1 MHIKIEKEYKI
12 LNAFTITEVLVTMF
26 IFAMIIIVSA
36 PVITKK
42 RINNARSQGVWECKL
57 DENQKYYSEESVD
70 GGAETRTNYQLDSFC
85 TFEPKPNVSSYSVTV
100 VGGGGGG
107 ASATIAV
114 PDAVSYGSAV
124 AYTIPENGYYDVLI
138 IGGGGGG
145 GAKLMYSATKGGS
158 GGAGGVRVLKNQN
171 FKRGDR
177 YVLEAGLGGAEGGAE
192 RPCYTSSWQD
202 YCYGK
207 DGNESKFYKFAT
219 TSYTTASG
227 GKGGVKNSNG
237 SGGSPS
243 CGSNQAGNAVGGGA
257 IFTDRL
263 GTGTYG
269 ACSDARTYLGEARA
283 QYAAFGHGG
292 AGTLTSTGRPGHNGI
307 VFLMSRTFYSGGG
320 GQQGSAVYRTI
331 KEIKNPVKVYIG
343 RGGAGAITENLDGEQ
358 GESSSFGNYAV
369 AAGGD
374 GGLVKANSSTSDS
387 SVLAGS
393 AGGMSPYGGTL
404 QGGSSSSF
412 NGKNDMDTN
421 KGFAVATDTTYGAG
435 GGGGAAKNRKNCS
448 AGNNYAGCWGKGG
461 RGAPGY
467 VRVEWN

>member
-1 MHIKIEKEYKI
+1 M
-12 LNAFTITEVLVTMF
+12 TEVLITMF

-57 DENQKYYSEESVD
+57 DENQKYYSEESID
-70 GGAETRTNYQLDSFC
+70 GGAKTRTDYQSDSFC

-100 VGGGGGG
+100 IGGGGGG

-114 PDAVSYGSAV
+114 PDAVSYGNAV
-124 AYTIPENGYYDVLI
+124 AYTIPENGYYDVMI

-145 GAKLMYSATKGGS
+145 GAKRLYATERGGS
-158 GGAGGVRVLKNQN
+158 GGAGGVRVMKNQY

-192 RPCYTSSWQD
+192 GPCYSNSWED
-202 YCYGK
+202 NCYGK
-207 DGNESKFYKFAT
+207 DGNESRFYKFAT

-227 GKGGVKNSNG
+227 GKGGVKNNNG
-237 SGGSPS
+237 SAGSPS
-243 CGSNQAGNAVGGGA
+243 CGSNQTGSTYYGGGK
-257 IFTDRL
+257 IFTGKD
-263 GTGTYG
+263 GTGTVG
-269 ACSDARTYLGEARA
+269 SCSEARSFLGETRA

-292 AGTLTSTGRPGHNGI
+292 DGTLTFTGRPGHNGI

-331 KEIKNPVKVYIG
+331 KEIKNPVKIYIG
-343 RGGAGAITENLDGEQ
+343 KGGAGAITENLDGEQ

-369 AAGGD
+369 AAGGE
-374 GGLVKANSSTSDS
+374 GGLVKANSSTSENN
-387 SVLAGS
+387 VLAGS
-393 AGGMSPYGGTL
+393 NGGMSPYGGYL
-404 QGGSSSSF
+404 QGGISSSF
-412 NGKNDMDTN
+412 NGKNNMDTN
-421 KGFAVATDTTYGAG
+421 NGFAVATDTTYGGG

-448 AGNNYAGCWGKGG
+448 AANGYTGCWGKGG